1 MSSSTER
8 KQYQRQE
15 NHDCSVV
22 NQRYL
27 QEKSYKWL
35 WVSIIW
41 FHENNQIDERIWFKH
56 LEDYEA
62 ESLRDVSVSSMQ
74 NEVFCL
80 LYICNC
86 HPIYWT
92 IKKAEPWGIYV
103 STAVLE
109 RTLQSPL
116 DCQEIKPV
124 NPKGYQPWILT
135 RKTDAKAEVPV
146 LRLPV
151 AKNWSVGRD
160 PNAGI
165 NWHL

>member
-80 LYICNC
+80 LYIFVFEIPNTAFITFFVNGFVYMIWFGIF
-86 HPIYWT
+86 HVMLMPVFKKPREIFNWYFKMIFFKKSVVFRNNDGQRRWNIIYHG
-92 IKKAEPWGIYV
+92 KSE
-103 STAVLE
+103 
-109 RTLQSPL
+109 
-116 DCQEIKPV
+116 
-124 NPKGYQPWILT
+124 
-135 RKTDAKAEVPV
+135 
-146 LRLPV
+146 
-151 AKNWSVGRD
+151 
-160 PNAGI
+160 
-165 NWHL
+165 